1 MTYELTAYGTLAH
14 NIWVNGK
21 PNQVMYLV
29 GHSATMT
36 TREIMFFFIKTCLS
50 FVAYTF
56 VDPSLFFISLLV
68 QYCYAYALGHFS
80 CFDGITR
87 SWIAVYKSIPEEWQ
101 TGLIV
106 PVWKRKGYI
115 HDPGKYRDITLLSH
129 ILKVFVT
136 DVGVCVC
143 KVAQTRGGSYLI

>member
-1 MTYELTAYGTLAH
+1 ML
-14 NIWVNGK
+14 W
-21 PNQVMYLV
+21 
-29 GHSATMT
+29 ATFHVLMV
-36 TREIMFFFIKTCLS
+36 S
-50 FVAYTF
+50 P
-56 VDPSLFFISLLV
+56 DP
-68 QYCYAYALGHFS
+68 
-80 CFDGITR
+80 
-87 SWIAVYKSIPEEWQ
+87 WIAVYKSIPEEWQ

-143 KVAQTRGGSYLI
+143 KVAQARGGTYLM